1 MHHAV
6 PTAAKHEQVPAVL
19 LPLPLSHTVTLR
31 TRRFSAKIR
40 QCLGLPGLLLL
51 LLLLLLPVLRLFVA
65 EGRRGST
72 LTARAVNGMS
82 IIVDL
87 KVEASTTGSQRH
99 VSSPFTDSCRLCG
112 RSVSVIKHRVV
123 LSVVLGM
130 VWYGMKW
137 SC

>member
-51 LLLLLLPVLRLFVA
+51 LLLPVLRLFVA

-82 IIVDL
+82 I
-87 KVEASTTGSQRH
+87 
-99 VSSPFTDSCRLCG
+99 
-112 RSVSVIKHRVV
+112 
-123 LSVVLGM
+123 
-130 VWYGMKW
+130 
-137 SC
+137 